1 MLRLGIADELRTLFA
16 IVLLLLPLREHL
28 AAISV
33 AHFADK
39 ICSRPFDG
47 AIAKR
52 IHGDAERHPRQGI
65 ALFRSRQDRRL
76 TTEPPQ
82 VADEHQHQQTGCAD
96 GNPEMS
102 LGKLHSIKCLLKAI
116 SPQGYER
123 NLRNAGTREVWALCD
138 RAVSDGPLR
147 LRSRFF
153 AARATELSG
162 GGPDPSPVCLFP
174 IASV

>member
-16 IVLLLLPLREHL
+16 IVFFLLPLRKHL
-28 AAISV
+28 AAVSV
-33 AHFADK
+33 PHFADK
-39 ICSRPFDG
+39 ICSGPFNG
-47 AIAKR
+47 AIAKW
-52 IHGDAERHPRQGI
+52 IHRDAERHPRQGI
-65 ALFRSRQDRRL
+65 SLLRAGQHRRL
-76 TTEPPQ
+76 IAEPPQ

-96 GNPEMS
+96 GDPEMS

-123 NLRNAGTREVWALCD
+123 NLRNAGTRKVWALCD